1 MFYLGFNKGDKVLDR
16 WEILERKGFGG
27 FGEVYK
33 AYDSSFERPVALKFI
48 AKEKFSF
55 EHRGFKVLLDVNH
68 PNVVRVFDIMAFNEN
83 YNFIISEFVEGDT
96 LYDLLRRRKIDLVE
110 AMQIIKYIL
119 KGLNE
124 ISKVAWHRDIKPQNI
139 MLVDG
144 RPETI
149 KILDLGLARVKTCP
163 LTHGMSIG
171 GTEGYTP
178 PEVWNGEGDESWDVF
193 MVGITI
199 YQILTNSLPY
209 GIGRFTNL
217 DEKKSEDIAAQKL
230 FHCSLKPMKYLC
242 DLIIKA
248 IRLDKNKRFISVE
261 ELNEAFKK
269 TYSKY
274 GKHKD
279 AIEFHDQKLRD
290 FYDLI
295 EFQLSSNEIEIE
307 SCKDIEYG
315 IQFEVYQDFVRGKF
329 NVYSGKNGF
338 KIVPIPPKNMNEATL
353 LNNVLESACRIL
365 KIEQI
370 TVEPVIQLVNE
381 IKSDNSFSNNS
392 EIESLLQ
399 LKQNLLEQN
408 GVTINREK
416 ELNHGTQFK
425 VIYGRN
431 EFILNIYF
439 SAKKGFSFVIGGKV
453 DELIKQEVIRLLSDK
468 KKLEDD
474 LVIVPYIKWIGS
486 DESGKGDYFGPL
498 VAAAFFVEKGIE
510 NNLLSIG
517 IKDSKLLNDNK
528 IEEISRI
535 LYSEYKDRIA
545 ICELPPS
552 KYNEFV
558 DKMKLQGK
566 GLNTVLAWCHA
577 IVIQDLA
584 EKNEFEAAIAD
595 QFGDESYIRLEIAKN
610 PRMKDARKI
619 ELIQQPKAEK
629 NIAVATA
636 SILARDR
643 FSKRIREL
651 SEKYKVE
658 IPKGAGPDAN
668 KIAKIIMSKYG
679 KEELNQIAK
688 MHFKNTKEI
697 LEN

>member
-96 LYDLLRRRKIDLVE
+96 LYDLLRRRKIDLAE

-119 KGLNE
+119 SGLHE

-144 RPETI
+144 KPETI
-149 KILDLGLARVKTCP
+149 KILDLGLARVKTYP
-163 LTHGMSIG
+163 LTHEMSIG

-193 MVGITI
+193 MVGVTI

-217 DEKKSEDIAAQKL
+217 DEKKSEDIATQKL

-248 IRLDKNKRFISVE
+248 ISLDKNKRFISVD
-261 ELNEAFKK
+261 ELNESFKK
-269 TYSKY
+269 IYSKY

-279 AIEFHDQKLRD
+279 AIDFHDSKLRL
-290 FYDLI
+290 FYDHFESRLA
-295 EFQLSSNEIEIE
+295 SDNIEIE
-307 SCKDIEYG
+307 SCKDIQYG
-315 IQFEVYQDFVRGKF
+315 IQFDIYKEFVRCKF
-329 NVYSGKNGF
+329 NLYSGKEGF
-338 KIVPIPPKNMNEATL
+338 KLNPIPPKNKNEKDL
-353 LNNVLESACRIL
+353 LNKVL
-365 KIEQI
+365 KIACEILTIEPIIVDVQKQI
-370 TVEPVIQLVNE
+370 DIQHSE
-381 IKSDNSFSNNS
+381 NSFSSNDQIELLLIQKSQLLS
-392 EIESLLQ
+392 EYGYELFRE
-399 LKQNLLEQN
+399 KDLEYGTKYKIIHN
-408 GVTINREK
+408 GV
-416 ELNHGTQFK
+416 Q
-425 VIYGRN
+425 
-431 EFILNIYF
+431 FILNIYF
-439 SAKKGFSFVIGGKV
+439 SDKKGFSFVFGGKV
-453 DELIKQEVIRLLSDK
+453 DELAKQELLLLLNDQ
-468 KKLEDD
+468 KKLEND
-474 LVIVPYIKWIGS
+474 LVIVPYKKWIGS
-486 DESGKGDYFGPL
+486 DESGKGDYFGSL
-498 VAAAFFVEKGIE
+498 VAAAFLVDKKME
-510 NNLLSIG
+510 NDLLAIG
-517 IKDSKLLNDNK
+517 IRDSKSLSDAK
-528 IEEISRI
+528 ILEIARI
-535 LYSEYKDRIA
+535 LHSEYKDRIA
-545 ICELPPS
+545 ICELPPH

-558 DKMKLQGK
+558 EKMKIQGK

-610 PRMKDARKI
+610 PKMKDARKI

-629 NIAVATA
+629 NVAVAAA

-643 FSKRIREL
+643 FAKRIREM
-651 SEKYKVE
+651 SEKYHIE

-668 KIAKIIMSKYG
+668 KAAKTIIANYG
-679 KEELNQIAK
+679 REELNQIAK
-688 MHFKNTKEI
+688 IHFKNTKNIVEG
-697 LEN
+697 